1 MQLMAV
7 ESRNIQIYIFNAFG
21 TPEIDLFTSRIN
33 RQAEKLVFWKPESE
47 VFAVDAFS
55 INWNHH

>member
-33 RQAEKLVFWKPESE
+33 RQAEK
-47 VFAVDAFS
+47 
-55 INWNHH
+55 